1 MVGASTTTPVRAA
14 AGSTTSVPTSAELI
28 SWLSASAS
36 MLNSTMPLRSPAA
49 ASRSVSNT
57 VDAAWKCADLSGPSK
72 TTPAIQATVQASE
85 PKPTGRWV
93 LFISTFTTV
102 FLAELGDKTQLAT
115 LLLSA
120 QSGRPLL
127 VFIGAALALVST
139 SLVGVLLGQWL
150 SRHVPPR
157 QLERLAG
164 GLMLI
169 LGTAIGGRALAHLL
183 PS

>member
-1 MVGASTTTPVRAA
+1 MVEA
-14 AGSTTSVPTSAELI
+14 
-28 SWLSASAS
+28 
-36 MLNSTMPLRSPAA
+36 PL
-49 ASRSVSNT
+49 
-57 VDAAWKCADLSGPSK
+57 
-72 TTPAIQATVQASE
+72 QASDSQ
-85 PKPTGRWV
+85 PTGRWV
-93 LFISTFTTV
+93 LFVSTFTTV

-127 VFIGAALALVST
+127 VFVGAALALVST

-150 SRHVPPR
+150 SRYVPPR

-164 GLMLI
+164 GLMVI
-169 LGTAIGGRALAHLL
+169 LGAAIGGRALVQLL